1 MMGKNQTRYSRLAH
15 ITKLINTNL
24 ELRPLLEHVVTAIS
38 EEVMRCDSVG
48 IYLPQEDGKFR
59 GYVGKPEVINGM
71 TLDMHVVD
79 TDYDLLA
86 KEVIETQQTIYIP
99 DTSTDG
105 RPDPRAVAGFGIKS
119 LLALP
124 ISYEGELFGLVF
136 LFDYGIP
143 MDLSADEIQTVE
155 AYVNMAGVAIRNV
168 KNLKRKESL
177 LAEKQMLLD
186 LTRDLSLSSTLPEV
200 LDICLHYTG
209 QVLNIDNIGVHLLDP
224 VAGAKLK
231 PSYLSDKSKW
241 TEEDW
246 LKKHEE
252 MEFDPSVD
260 PAFAAVMKTKKPLY
274 ILDVEKDSRVNQEVC
289 EMFGIKRM
297 LFLPFVT
304 MGEMLGAMVLVNF
317 DTSDPVFSESH
328 IHLAQS
334 IAEATSSLLSNLLFM
349 EKQEMII
356 HERTSEIRV
365 KNDELQKAISQL
377 ENLGRQNELV
387 LSSVEDGIF
396 GLDLEGK
403 ITFCNRAAEA
413 ALGYAKG
420 ELIGQCYSVILN
432 KDNVLSTAS
441 LSLKQDLKFR
451 KKNGVDFSV
460 EYVVSAV
467 KEDGKMIGEVV
478 TFRDITKRKQLEKEI
493 THLAYYDHLTDLP
506 NRVLL
511 DYFLNQEIEK
521 AKLTGQKLAVL
532 YLDLDRFKIIND
544 SLGHSYG
551 DILLKKVADRI
562 SQYMPDHAF
571 VSRQGGDEFTVVLP
585 GFDSLAELMDLVD
598 CLVDSFTDPFVL
610 KGNEVHIKAS
620 IGISAFPEDG
630 ETAEVLIKNA
640 DAAMYKSKEKS
651 GTFYHF
657 FRSDMNTRNLESIFL
672 ENALYKALEN
682 NELLL
687 HFQPQ
692 IDCRTERMIG
702 AEALIRWNHPTKG
715 MISPVEFIPTA
726 EATGLIVPIG
736 KWVLECAC
744 AQLKKWHDEGRTEL
758 SVSVNLS
765 GRQFEEDDLVSM
777 IEGVLK
783 QTGINPESLHI
794 ELTENQIFRNTHMT
808 LDKMRELKMLG
819 IKIALDDFGTGYSSL
834 GYLKNFPIDTLKIDR
849 SFMVD
854 ILTDKNN
861 AAITSTII
869 TLAQNL
875 GLDVIA
881 EGVETKAQLAFLSA
895 KDCFYIQGY
904 YYSKPLGA
912 EELAAYVESVAPISS
927 SDSRHL

>member
-1 MMGKNQTRYSRLAH
+1 MEKNQTRYSRLAH

-24 ELRPLLEHVVTAIS
+24 ELRPLLEQVITAIS
-38 EEVMRCDSVG
+38 EEVVRCDSVG
-48 IYLPQEDGKFR
+48 IYLPQDDGSFR

-99 DTSTDG
+99 NTANDP

-143 MDLSADEIQTVE
+143 MELTAGEIQTVE

-168 KNLKRKESL
+168 NNLKRKETL

-186 LTRDLSLSSTLPEV
+186 LTRELSMSSTMPEV
-200 LDICLHYTG
+200 LEICLSYTG
-209 QVLNIDNIGVHLLDP
+209 KVLKNDNIGVHLLDP
-224 VAGAKLK
+224 VAGAKMK
-231 PSYLSDKSKW
+231 PSHLSIKSEWNEK
-241 TEEDW
+241 EW
-246 LKKHEE
+246 LERHEE
-252 MEFDPSVD
+252 MSFDPSTD
-260 PAFAAVMKTKKPLY
+260 RAFQEVMRSKKPLY
-274 ILDVEKDSRVNQEVC
+274 ILDVETDTRVNQEVC
-289 EMFGIKRM
+289 KTFGIERM

-304 MGEMLGAMVLVNF
+304 MGEMLGAMVLVSF
-317 DTSDPVFSESH
+317 EKTEAVFSESD
-328 IHLAQS
+328 IDLARS
-334 IAEATSSLLSNLLFM
+334 IAEATASTLSNLLYR
-349 EKQEMII
+349 EKQELLIQ
-356 HERTSEIRV
+356 ERTSEVRV
-365 KNDELQKAISQL
+365 KNIELKQVIARLKS
-377 ENLGRQNELV
+377 LGRENELV
-387 LSSVEDGIF
+387 LSSVEEGIF
-396 GLDLEGK
+396 GLELDGK

-413 ALGYAKG
+413 TLGYEKG
-420 ELIGQCYSVILN
+420 ELIGKSYGIILD
-432 KDNVLSTAS
+432 KDTDLSTAS
-441 LSLKQDLKFR
+441 LALKQDLKFR
-451 KKNGVDFSV
+451 KKNGLDFPV
-460 EYVVSAV
+460 ECVVSSV
-467 KEDGKMIGEVV
+467 KEDGKIIGEVV

-506 NRVLL
+506 NRALL
-511 DYFLNQEIEK
+511 DYFLKQEIEK

-551 DILLKKVADRI
+551 DILLKDVANRI
-562 SQYMPDHAF
+562 SQHMPDEVF

-585 GFDSLAELMDLVD
+585 GFHSFAELMDLVGR
-598 CLVDSFTDPFVL
+598 LVNSFTDTFVL

-620 IGISAFPEDG
+620 IGISMFPEDG
-630 ETAEVLIKNA
+630 ETSEVLIKNA

-651 GTFYHF
+651 GTYYHF
-657 FRSDMNTRNLESIFL
+657 FRSEMNTRNMESIFL

-682 NELLL
+682 DELLL
-687 HFQPQ
+687 HYQPQ
-692 IDCRTERMIG
+692 IDSRTERIIG
-702 AEALIRWNHPTKG
+702 AEALIRWRHPTRG

-736 KWVLECAC
+736 KWVLESAC
-744 AQLKKWHDEGRTEL
+744 SQLKKWHDEGYTEM

-777 IEGVLK
+777 IEGILAE
-783 QTGINPESLHI
+783 TGTPPECLHI

-849 SFMVD
+849 SFMID
-854 ILTDKNN
+854 ILTNKNN

-875 GLDVIA
+875 DLKVIA
-881 EGVETKAQLAFLSA
+881 EGVETIEQLELLTA
-895 KDCFYIQGY
+895 KNCFSIQGY
-904 YYSKPLGA
+904 YYSKPLEVG
-912 EELAAYVESVAPISS
+912 ELAKYIERVMPISS
-927 SDSRHL
+927 GDSRH

>member
-1 MMGKNQTRYSRLAH
+1 MEKNQTRYSRLAH

-24 ELRPLLEHVVTAIS
+24 ELRPLLEQVVMAIS

-48 IYLPQEDGKFR
+48 IYLPQEDGRFR

-99 DTSTDG
+99 DTANDP

-124 ISYEGELFGLVF
+124 ISYEGELYGLVF

-143 MDLSADEIQTVE
+143 MELTTNEIQTVE

-168 KNLKRKESL
+168 NNLKRKESL
-177 LAEKQMLLD
+177 LSEKQMLLD
-186 LTRDLSLSSTLPEV
+186 LTRDLSMSSLMPEV
-200 LDICLHYTG
+200 MEICLYYTG
-209 QVLNIDNIGVHLLDP
+209 KVLNNDNIGVHLLDP
-224 VAGAKLK
+224 VAGTKLK
-231 PSYLSDKSKW
+231 PSHLSAESEWD
-241 TEEDW
+241 EEEW
-246 LKKHEE
+246 LERHKE
-252 MEFDPSVD
+252 MGFDPSTD
-260 PAFAAVMKTKKPLY
+260 PAFEAVMRSKKPLY
-274 ILDVEKDSRVNQEVC
+274 ILDVEKDNRVNQEMC
-289 EMFGIKRM
+289 KAFGIERM
-297 LFLPFVT
+297 LILPFVT
-304 MGEMLGAMVLVNF
+304 MGEMLGAMVLVSF
-317 DTSDPVFSESH
+317 DKTEAVFSESH
-328 IHLAQS
+328 IDLAQS
-334 IAEATSSLLSNLLFM
+334 IAEATASTLSNLLYM
-349 EKQEMII
+349 EKQEMLIQ
-356 HERTSEIRV
+356 ERTSEIRV
-365 KNDELQKAISQL
+365 KNIELKQVIAQL
-377 ENLGRQNELV
+377 KSLGRENELV
-387 LSSVEDGIF
+387 LSSVEEGIF
-396 GLDLEGK
+396 GLDLDGK

-413 ALGYAKG
+413 TLGYAKG
-420 ELIGQCYSVILN
+420 ELIGQCYSIILN
-432 KDNVLSTAS
+432 KDTELSTDS

-451 KKNGVDFSV
+451 KKNGLEFSV
-460 EYVVSAV
+460 EYVVSSV
-467 KEDGKMIGEVV
+467 KEEGKMIGEVV

-506 NRVLL
+506 NRALL
-511 DYFLNQEIEK
+511 EYFLKQEIDK
-521 AKLTGQKLAVL
+521 AKLAGQKLAVL

-551 DILLKKVADRI
+551 DILLKDVAKRI
-562 SQYMPDHAF
+562 SQYVPDQAF
-571 VSRQGGDEFTVVLP
+571 VSRQGGDEFTIVLP
-585 GFDSLAELMDLVD
+585 AFDSLAELMDLVGR
-598 CLVDSFTDPFVL
+598 LVDSFADAFIL

-620 IGISAFPEDG
+620 IGISMFPEDG
-630 ETAEVLIKNA
+630 ESAEILIKNA

-651 GTFYHF
+651 GTYYHF
-657 FRSDMNTRNLESIFL
+657 FRSEMNTRNMESIFL

-682 NELLL
+682 EELLL

-692 IDCRTERMIG
+692 VDCRTARVTG
-702 AEALIRWNHPTKG
+702 AEALIRWNHPTRG
-715 MISPVEFIPTA
+715 MVSPIEFIPTA

-736 KWVLECAC
+736 KWVLEKAC
-744 AQLKKWHDEGRTEL
+744 IQLKKWHEEGRTEM
-758 SVSVNLS
+758 SVSVNMS

-777 IEGVLK
+777 IESILME
-783 QTGINPESLHI
+783 TGAAPECLHI

-819 IKIALDDFGTGYSSL
+819 VKIALDDFGTGYSSL

-854 ILTDKNN
+854 ILSNKNN

-875 GLDVIA
+875 DLNVIA
-881 EGVETKAQLAFLSA
+881 EGVETKEQLDFLA
-895 KDCFYIQGY
+895 ARNCFNIQGY
-904 YYSKPLGA
+904 YYSKPLEVG
-912 EELAAYVESVAPISS
+912 ELAKY
-927 SDSRHL
+927 

>member
-1 MMGKNQTRYSRLAH
+1 MEKNQTRYSRLAH

-24 ELRPLLEHVVTAIS
+24 ELRPLLEQVVMAIS

-48 IYLPQEDGKFR
+48 IYLPQEDGRFR

-99 DTSTDG
+99 DTANDP

-124 ISYEGELFGLVF
+124 ISYEGELYGLVF

-143 MDLSADEIQTVE
+143 MELTTNEIQTVE

-168 KNLKRKESL
+168 NNLKRKESL
-177 LAEKQMLLD
+177 LSEKQMLLD
-186 LTRDLSLSSTLPEV
+186 LTRDLSMSSLMPEV
-200 LDICLHYTG
+200 MEICLYYTG
-209 QVLNIDNIGVHLLDP
+209 KVLNNDNIGVHLLDP
-224 VAGAKLK
+224 VAGTKLK
-231 PSYLSDKSKW
+231 PSHLSAESEWD
-241 TEEDW
+241 EEEW
-246 LKKHEE
+246 LERHKE
-252 MEFDPSVD
+252 MGFDPSTD
-260 PAFAAVMKTKKPLY
+260 PAFEAVMRSKKPLY
-274 ILDVEKDSRVNQEVC
+274 ILDVEKDNRVNQEMC
-289 EMFGIKRM
+289 KAFGIERM
-297 LFLPFVT
+297 LILPFVT
-304 MGEMLGAMVLVNF
+304 MGEMLGAMVLVSF
-317 DTSDPVFSESH
+317 DKTEAVFSESH
-328 IHLAQS
+328 IDLAQS
-334 IAEATSSLLSNLLFM
+334 IAEATASTLSNLLYM
-349 EKQEMII
+349 EKQEMLIQ
-356 HERTSEIRV
+356 ERTSEIRV
-365 KNDELQKAISQL
+365 KNIELKQVIAQL
-377 ENLGRQNELV
+377 KSLGRENELV
-387 LSSVEDGIF
+387 LSSVEEGIF
-396 GLDLEGK
+396 GLDLDGK

-413 ALGYAKG
+413 TLGYAKG
-420 ELIGQCYSVILN
+420 ELIGQCYSIILN
-432 KDNVLSTAS
+432 KDTELSTDS

-451 KKNGVDFSV
+451 KKNGLEFSV
-460 EYVVSAV
+460 EYVVSSV
-467 KEDGKMIGEVV
+467 KEEGKMIGEVV

-506 NRVLL
+506 NRALL
-511 DYFLNQEIEK
+511 EYFLKQEIDK
-521 AKLTGQKLAVL
+521 AKLAGQKLAVL

-551 DILLKKVADRI
+551 DILLKDVAKRI
-562 SQYMPDHAF
+562 SQYVPDQAF
-571 VSRQGGDEFTVVLP
+571 VSRQGGDEFTIVLP
-585 GFDSLAELMDLVD
+585 AFDSLAELMDLVGR
-598 CLVDSFTDPFVL
+598 LVDSFADAFIL

-620 IGISAFPEDG
+620 IGISMFPEDG
-630 ETAEVLIKNA
+630 ESAEILIKNA

-651 GTFYHF
+651 GTYYHF
-657 FRSDMNTRNLESIFL
+657 FRSEMNTRNMESIFL

-682 NELLL
+682 EELLL

-692 IDCRTERMIG
+692 VDCRTARVTG
-702 AEALIRWNHPTKG
+702 AEALIRWNHPTRG
-715 MISPVEFIPTA
+715 MVSPIEFIPTA

-736 KWVLECAC
+736 KWVLEKAC
-744 AQLKKWHDEGRTEL
+744 IQLKKWHEEGRTEM
-758 SVSVNLS
+758 SVSVNMS

-777 IEGVLK
+777 IESILME
-783 QTGINPESLHI
+783 TGAAPECLHI

-819 IKIALDDFGTGYSSL
+819 VKIALDDFGTGYSSL

-854 ILTDKNN
+854 ILSNKNN

-875 GLDVIA
+875 DLNVIA
-881 EGVETKAQLAFLSA
+881 EGVETKEQLDFLA
-895 KDCFYIQGY
+895 ARNCFNIQGY
-904 YYSKPLGA
+904 YYSKPLEVG
-912 EELAAYVESVAPISS
+912 ELAKYMNRVAPILT
-927 SDSRHL
+927 SDFPRS